1 MTDKLFDDFFKQKL
15 EQHDSG
21 SPMHVWEKVRRELH
35 EKDDDK
41 GVVWWKNPLWL
52 LALLLFIGGG
62 VTIGIIGNK
71 NNWFNK
77 TTALENVASTEN
89 SNKQNDVAIVP
100 ATANDVTKESSKEN
114 NSTTL
119 TEKTNDSNT
128 TLTSSDKTP
137 TITNTV
143 SSDNDKAE
151 TSTVAEV
158 KTKKAAIRKL
168 IRKAKHPSQ
177 VPVAGLPGDDKAVAD
192 LYPGKDTPKPSL
204 QEQLNNDVNL
214 SSAEGVNKTSV
225 KSLLESEKLKAAIPL
240 NPKVFLGCP
249 TIGPPRRN
257 DLYLEVYGAADNVN
271 RSLTGTSSTP
281 LNYIDKRKEAEKSQV
296 GFSAGVRIAKN
307 IGEKFL
313 LKTGVNYSQIN
324 EHLKFLNEKDVR
336 TVTVITTR
344 TVTSGGQTITISD
357 TTTVTQVGTSYNNY
371 YNRYRTVDV
380 PLILSYEL
388 GNSRNFSVGINAG
401 VIFNITSWY
410 RGRILDTS
418 LNPVAINTG
427 STLGVNA
434 WKKNIGLGLYGS
446 LSIYKRLNEKM
457 QLFFEPYVRYNLKP
471 VNTSETIVKQKYM
484 TTGLQVGIRYNL
496 FHKRQRYVE

>member
-62 VTIGIIGNK
+62 VTIGVIGKN
-71 NNWFNK
+71 NNWFSK
-77 TTALENVASTEN
+77 PTAVENVASTEN
-89 SNKQNDVAIVP
+89 SNRQNDVAIVP
-100 ATANDVTKESSKEN
+100 ATANDITKESSKEN
-114 NSTTL
+114 NSSTS

-137 TITNTV
+137 AITSTL

-168 IRKAKHPSQ
+168 IRKAKHQSQ
-177 VPVAGLPGDDKAVAD
+177 VPVAGLPVSNKAVAN
-192 LYPGKDTPKPSL
+192 LNTFKDDQSAV
-204 QEQLNNDVNL
+204 NNQVDKDVNL
-214 SSAEGVNKTSV
+214 SITEGVNKNSL
-225 KSLLESEKLKAAIPL
+225 KSLLESQKVKTNIPF
-240 NPKVFLGCP
+240 NPRVFTGCP

-257 DLYLEVYGAADNVN
+257 DLYVEVYGAADNVTKN
-271 RSLTGTSSTP
+271 LTGTSATP
-281 LNYIDKRKEAEKSQV
+281 SEYIDTRKQAEKSQV
-296 GFSAGVRIAKN
+296 GFSAGIRIAKN
-307 IGEKFL
+307 IGERL
-313 LKTGVNYSQIN
+313 VLKTGLNYSQIN
-324 EHLKFLNEKDVR
+324 EHLKFVNARDVK

-344 TVTSGGQTITISD
+344 TVTSGGQTVTISD
-357 TTTVTQVGTSYNNY
+357 TTTVTQVGTSYYNY
-371 YNRYRTVDV
+371 YNRYRTIDL
-380 PLILSYEL
+380 PLVLSYEL
-388 GNSRNFSVGINAG
+388 GNSRNLSVGINAG
-401 VIFNITSWY
+401 PIFNLTSWY

-418 LNPVAINTG
+418 LTLVDINTS
-427 STLGVNA
+427 STQGVNA
-434 WKKNIGLGLYGS
+434 WRKNIGIGFYGS
-446 LSIYKRLNEKM
+446 VSIYKRLSDQT
-457 QLFFEPYVRYNLKP
+457 QLFFEPYIRYNFKP
-471 VNTSETIVKQKYM
+471 VNVNETIVKQKYM

-496 FHKRQRYVE
+496 FHNRQRYVE